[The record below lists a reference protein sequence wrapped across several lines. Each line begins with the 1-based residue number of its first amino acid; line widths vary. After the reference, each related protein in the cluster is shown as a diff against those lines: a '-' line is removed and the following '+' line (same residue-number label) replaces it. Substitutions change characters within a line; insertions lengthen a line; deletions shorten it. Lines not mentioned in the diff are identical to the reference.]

1 MAHSTISKLG
11 VGATQAGTA
20 VTSTSNN
27 KTVVFTNETDSVI
40 TLDLK
45 CAGSINASDKGIKVP
60 AKEFLNYTHVGGHGA
75 CVMEN
80 VKTSHGTAAQTD
92 ERIYIHHRV

>member
-1 MAHSTISKLG
+1 MAHVTISKTG

-20 VTSTSNN
+20 VTTTSGN

-45 CAGSINASDKGIKVP
+45 TAGTIHASDKNIKIP

-75 CVMEN
+75 CVMES
-80 VKTSHGTAAQTD
+80 VKTSHGTVAQTD

>member
-45 CAGSINASDKGIKVP
+45 CAGSINAADKGIKVP

-80 VKTSHGTAAQTD
+80 IKTSHGTAAQTD

>member
-1 MAHSTISKLG
+1 MAHSTISSAG
-11 VGATQAGTA
+11 IGATQAGTA
-20 VTSTSNN
+20 VTSTSGN
-27 KTVVFTNETDSVI
+27 KTVIFTNETDSVI

-45 CAGSINASDKGIKVP
+45 CAGTVNAADKGIRIP
-60 AKEFLNYTHVGGHGA
+60 AKEFLNYTHVGGHGT

-80 VKTSHGTAAQTD
+80 VKTSHGTTAQTD

>member
-20 VTSTSNN
+20 VTTTSGN
-27 KTVVFTNETDSVI
+27 KTVVFTNETSSVI

-45 CAGSINASDKGIKVP
+45 TAGTIHASDKSINIP

-80 VKTSHGTAAQTD
+80 VKTSHGTVAQTD

>member
-1 MAHSTISKLG
+1 MAHSTINSSG
-11 VGATQAGTA
+11 VGGTQAGTA
-20 VTSTSNN
+20 VTTTSNN

-45 CAGSINASDKGIKVP
+45 TAGTIHASDKGIKIP

-80 VKTSHGTAAQTD
+80 IKTSHGTSAQVN